1 MARLTK
7 KCAILIREQEDHGED
22 FMNALITGATGLI
35 GRRLVERLERPVVLS
50 RNTERA
56 KASLGEAVGSVF
68 AWNPSSEPAPAEA
81 FEDVDVVFNLAGES
95 VGEGRW
101 TKAKK
106 QRILD
111 SRVDGTRHLVE
122 TIHGLQRPPRVL
134 VSASAIGFYGP
145 CGDEV
150 LDESAPVGEDFL
162 AQVCQAWEAEAAKAR
177 DAGLRV
183 VCTRIGVVLATDG
196 GALAKMLT
204 PFKLGLG
211 GRLSHGRQIMPWVHV
226 DDVVGLLIH
235 AAQTE
240 AIDCPMNTTAPT
252 PVSNREFTRTLARVL
267 RRPAIF
273 PMPAFVLKLLLGE
286 FAEAVLASQRV
297 IPKQAQETGFKFQY
311 PELED
316 ALKALQ
322 K

>member
-1 MARLTK
+1 MK
-7 KCAILIREQEDHGED
+7 
-22 FMNALITGATGLI
+22 ALITGATGLI

-50 RNTERA
+50 RNVERA
-56 KASLGEAVGSVF
+56 KTALGESAGPVF
-68 AWNPSSEPAPAEA
+68 AWNPSHDPPPAEA
-81 FEDVDVVFNLAGES
+81 FEGVDAVFNLAGES

-111 SRVDGTRHLVE
+111 SRVNGTRHLVE
-122 TIHGLQRPPRVL
+122 TLRGLQRPPRVL

-150 LDESAPVGEDFL
+150 LDESAPAGDDFL
-162 AQVCQAWEAEAAKAR
+162 AQVCRAWEAEATKAR

-183 VCTRIGVVLATDG
+183 VCARTGVVLATDG
-196 GALAKMLT
+196 GALGKMLT

-226 DDVVGLLIH
+226 DDVVGLLMH

-240 AIDCPMNTTAPT
+240 AIDGPMNTTAPT
-252 PVSNREFTRTLARVL
+252 PVSNREFTSTLARVL
-267 RRPAIF
+267 RRPAFF
-273 PMPAFVLKLLLGE
+273 PMPAFVLKLLIGE

-297 IPKQAQETGFKFQY
+297 LPKRAQETGYEFRY
-311 PELED
+311 PQLEE
-316 ALKALQ
+316 ALRALLN
-322 K
+322 

>member
-1 MARLTK
+1 MK
-7 KCAILIREQEDHGED
+7 
-22 FMNALITGATGLI
+22 ALITGATGLI
-35 GRRLVERLERPVVLS
+35 GRRLVERLEQPIVLS
-50 RNTERA
+50 RDAERA
-56 KASLGEAVGSVF
+56 KAALGEAVGRVF
-68 AWNPSSEPAPAEA
+68 AWNPSAEPAPADA
-81 FEDVDVVFNLAGES
+81 FEGVDVVFNLAGES

-101 TKAKK
+101 TKARK

-111 SRVDGTRHLVE
+111 SRVLGTRHLVE
-122 TIHGLQRPPRVL
+122 TIRGLDRRPRVL

-150 LDESAPVGEDFL
+150 LDESAPAGSDFL
-162 AQVCQAWEAEAAKAR
+162 AEVCQAWEAEAAKAR

-183 VCTRIGVVLATDG
+183 VCARIGVVMATEG
-196 GALAKMLT
+196 GALEKMLT

-211 GRLSHGRQIMPWVHV
+211 GRLSHGRQITPWVHV
-226 DDVVGLLIH
+226 DDVVGLLMH
-235 AAQTE
+235 AAETE
-240 AIDCPMNTTAPT
+240 VINGPMNTTAPT
-252 PVSNREFTRTLARVL
+252 PVSNREFTSTLARAL

-297 IPKQAQETGFKFQY
+297 IPKRAQETGYEFRH
-311 PELED
+311 PRLED
-316 ALKALQ
+316 ALKALLEA